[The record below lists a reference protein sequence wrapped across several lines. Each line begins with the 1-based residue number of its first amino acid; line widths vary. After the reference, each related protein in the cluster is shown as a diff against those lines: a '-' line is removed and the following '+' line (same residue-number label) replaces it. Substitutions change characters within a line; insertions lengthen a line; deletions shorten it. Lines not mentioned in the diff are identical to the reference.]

1 MHLISLPGNNNT
13 MKLSVSMWS
22 VIQTVQAGQM
32 NLTKFIEFAASQNVD
47 GVELL
52 DYFWKD
58 EKTEIP
64 KVKKQLAD
72 AGLPLAVYSIGND
85 FFQPDADVR
94 AKELAHLKHSVDVAN
109 QLGVNLV
116 RVFSGDFRE
125 GYTLEQ
131 GMGWILDGLSQ
142 GADYARQHGVTL
154 ALENHGLMAGRS
166 DQVRSI
172 IEKVNSPALRAN
184 LDTGNFLLVG
194 QNPVDAAQELA
205 PLVALV
211 HLKDFRVAGPQDTVH
226 VYKGL
231 DGTAYTGTVTGEGM
245 VDLPKVIGI
254 LRKAGYNG
262 WLSLE
267 FEGGDDPLT
276 IGVPRSLDA
285 ARKLL

>member
-1 MHLISLPGNNNT
+1 

-22 VIQTVQAGQM
+22 VIETVRAGKID
-32 NLTKFIEFAASQNVD
+32 LPGFIEFAAKQGAE

-58 EKTEIP
+58 EKAEVP
-64 KVKKQLAD
+64 AAKKQIAD
-72 AGLPLAVYSIGND
+72 AGLTLAVYSTSND
-85 FFQPDADVR
+85 FFQPEASAR
-94 AKELAHLKHSVDVAN
+94 AKEAQKIKHAVDVAN

-116 RVFSGDFRE
+116 RVFSGNHRDH
-125 GYTLEQ
+125 YTFEQ
-131 GMGWILDGLSQ
+131 GLGWIIDGLSDS
-142 GADYARQHGVTL
+142 ATYAHQHGVVL

-166 DQVRSI
+166 DQVKAI
-172 IEKVNSPALRAN
+172 IEKVNSPGLRAN

-194 QNPVDAAQELA
+194 QNPVEAAQELA

-211 HLKDFRVAGPQDTVH
+211 HLKDFRVARPDETIH

-231 DGTAYTGTVTGEGM
+231 DGVDLTGTVTGEGM
-245 VDLPKVIGI
+245 VDLPKVISI
-254 LRKAGYNG
+254 LRAAGYEG

-267 FEGGDDPLT
+267 YEGGQDPIT
-276 IGVPRSLDA
+276 IGVPESLAA